1 MYFYVF
7 QTRSFRLQKATE
19 MVSDRGK
26 NENEMRNGPFR
37 KMIQSVSRCET
48 YRFIMQNGLFCKS
61 KIGLSGWFL
70 GRTEMKKSDKSLS
83 NNNLAN
89 RLKIAYF
96 TPGSH
101 PKNCARFSADLLS

>member
-37 KMIQSVSRCET
+37 KMIQSVSGCET
-48 YRFIMQNGLFCKS
+48 YRFIMQNGLFCKPQN
-61 KIGLSGWFL
+61 GLSGWFL
-70 GRTEMKKSDKSLS
+70 GPT
-83 NNNLAN
+83 
-89 RLKIAYF
+89 KIRKA
-96 TPGSH
+96 TS
-101 PKNCARFSADLLS
+101 R

>member
-1 MYFYVF
+1 MVF
-7 QTRSFRLQKATE
+7 GA
-19 MVSDRGK
+19 G
-26 NENEMRNGPFR
+26 EN
-37 KMIQSVSRCET
+37 
-48 YRFIMQNGLFCKS
+48 
-61 KIGLSGWFL
+61 
-70 GRTEMKKSDKSLS
+70 KKSDKSLS